1 MTLTLSLQLIAAL
14 QLTRD
19 TISFILFQDVL
30 GQEVFLTEASSQ
42 VSSNR
47 NAKNI
52 FKKQKV

>member
-30 GQEVFLTEASSQ
+30 GQEVLLCPY
-42 VSSNR
+42 
-47 NAKNI
+47 
-52 FKKQKV
+52 